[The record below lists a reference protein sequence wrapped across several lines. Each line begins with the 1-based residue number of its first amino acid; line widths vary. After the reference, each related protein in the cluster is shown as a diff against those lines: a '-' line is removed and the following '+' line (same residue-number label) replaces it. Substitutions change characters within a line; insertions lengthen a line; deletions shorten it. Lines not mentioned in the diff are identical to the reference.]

1 MSATTYLVPPG
12 IAPSGVNANR
22 KKDAK
27 RGDSV
32 LADACAQTP
41 ASPAA
46 AGAAFLEYVSS
57 DLEAVEARMSG
68 DVSADARTV
77 STLSRHILNAGG
89 KRLRPAMVAL
99 SARAVSNPIDSARL
113 ATVGAAVEF
122 VHMATLVHDDV
133 VDNTATRR
141 GKPTA
146 NAIWGNGVAVL
157 SGDYILARAMRLLAL
172 DGDLRI
178 IRTVSEITIE
188 MSEGEVM
195 EIAATGNAALPLNE
209 YYEILRKKTASFVEG
224 CCRCGAILAQADA
237 PVENALADY
246 GYRLGMAFQI
256 ADDLL
261 DYTGDPL
268 ITGKPRGS
276 DLKDGRATLP
286 FLLALEDASQTER
299 AFLLDAFGCATLR
312 DERVTAVC
320 DLLTRYDAFE
330 RTRQAARAFVEQSA
344 VSLSALP
351 PSIGPRLFRRPDR
364 LRGSARPL
372 IFALQMAWRCAI
384 LGAHSTVNGLR
395 MRP

>member
-1 MSATTYLVPPG
+1 MSATTYIVPPG
-12 IAPSGVNANR
+12 VKASEAN
-22 KKDAK
+22 
-27 RGDSV
+27 GDS
-32 LADACAQTP
+32 ADADGDARAACAAC
-41 ASPAA
+41 AS
-46 AGAAFLEYVSS
+46 GIAFMEYVSS
-57 DLEAVEARMSG
+57 DLEAVEARMSA
-68 DVSADARTV
+68 DVGADVRTV
-77 STLSRHILNAGG
+77 STLTRHLFNAGG

-99 SARAVSNPIDSARL
+99 SARAVGNAVDAARL

-146 NAIWGNGVAVL
+146 NAVWGNGVAVL
-157 SGDYILARAMRLLAL
+157 SGDYILARSMRLLAI

-195 EIAATGNAALPLNE
+195 EIAATGNAGLPLDQ
-209 YYEILRKKTASFVEG
+209 YYEILRKKTAIFVEG
-224 CCRCGAILAQADA
+224 CCRCGAILAHASE

-261 DYTGDPL
+261 DYTGDPSV
-268 ITGKPRGS
+268 TGKPRGS

-286 FLLALEDASQTER
+286 FLLALQAASNSER

-312 DERVTAVC
+312 DETVSAVC
-320 DLLTRYDAFE
+320 DLLARYDTFE
-330 RTRQAARAFVEQSA
+330 QTRQVAREFVEQSETA
-344 VSLSALP
+344 LNALP
-351 PSIGPRLFRRPDR
+351 PSIARDCFAALTEYVVQRDR
-364 LRGSARPL
+364 
-372 IFALQMAWRCAI
+372 
-384 LGAHSTVNGLR
+384 
-395 MRP
+395 